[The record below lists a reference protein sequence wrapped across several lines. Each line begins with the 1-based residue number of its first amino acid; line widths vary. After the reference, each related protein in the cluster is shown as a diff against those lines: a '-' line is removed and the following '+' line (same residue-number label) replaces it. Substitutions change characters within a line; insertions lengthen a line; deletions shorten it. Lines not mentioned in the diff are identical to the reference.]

1 MLRSL
6 ALSLSFS
13 VVVFL
18 PVVSPPAE
26 PPGAGALAPLPFGAA
41 SPESS
46 AVAVPGKVDLTAAA
60 GFS

>member
-6 ALSLSFS
+6 AFSLT
-13 VVVFL
+13 VLAFL
-18 PVVSPPAE
+18 PVASPSAE

-41 SPESS
+41 GPESS
-46 AVAVPGKVDLTAAA
+46 AVAVPGRIDLAPAA

>member
-6 ALSLSFS
+6 ALSLW

-18 PVVSPPAE
+18 PVASPPAE
-26 PPGAGALAPLPFGAA
+26 PIGADALAPLPFGAGN
-41 SPESS
+41 PESS
-46 AVAVPGKVDLTAAA
+46 AVAVPGKIDLSPAA

>member
-6 ALSLSFS
+6 VLSLMF
-13 VVVFL
+13 VVFL
-18 PVVSPPAE
+18 PVASPSAE
-26 PPGAGALAPLPFGAA
+26 PPGAGALAPLPFGAS

-46 AVAVPGKVDLTAAA
+46 AVAVPGKIDLAPAA